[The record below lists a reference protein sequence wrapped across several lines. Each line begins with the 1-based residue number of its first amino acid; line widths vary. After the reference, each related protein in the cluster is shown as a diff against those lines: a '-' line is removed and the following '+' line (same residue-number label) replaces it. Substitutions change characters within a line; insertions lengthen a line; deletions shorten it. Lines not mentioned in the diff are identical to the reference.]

1 MVGSLAWLF
10 HVQSTGA
17 LVSPVDQLLHF
28 PIPRHPVAGFDQHV
42 WFLYLTRKTF
52 THRYGQEVT
61 VTNYTGQSR
70 DYLKKLIDLMGGK
83 FTASMSG
90 KNTALVAA

>member
-1 MVGSLAWLF
+1 M
-10 HVQSTGA
+10 
-17 LVSPVDQLLHF
+17 
-28 PIPRHPVAGFDQHV
+28 
-42 WFLYLTRKTF
+42 LTR
-52 THRYGQEVT
+52 HRLQEVT